1 MLLRPQLDD
10 YKVIGYY
17 IGKVIIGIGLLMLLP
32 LAVSLGFSEWNV
44 VLDFVIGIAACLIAG
59 YAFVLLCYT
68 EKDLK
73 WTHGMVVAS
82 LSWLFIM
89 CLGAIPYWLSR
100 HFKYYID
107 ACFDLMSGTT
117 TTGLSLLQDLDHI
130 SMGLNTW
137 RHLLTYVGG
146 QGMVVVALTFL
157 VRGSAGAY
165 KMYVGEGKEER
176 LLPNV
181 IETSRTIWA
190 ISLIYLVLGS
200 TALWITGLFQGLSV
214 ITALFHGL
222 WLFMGAWSTGGFAP
236 QSQNLLYYHSLTIE
250 LITLSVFILGSLN
263 FALHYAIWTGNRRE
277 IYKNIEIISFT
288 LTVSITFILTAVGLM
303 RLGVYPDLM
312 ALFRKGF
319 YQIASAHTT
328 TGNMTVYARQ
338 FVREWGPLAMFGTS
352 IAMAIGASA
361 CSTGG
366 GFKNLRMGIITKAMF
381 HDIRRLI
388 SPESQMIVQRFHH
401 IKDVVLEDR
410 HVRAAMLVVLTYILV
425 YVLGTAA
432 GMLYGYPFSE
442 ALFDAVSAGSNTGL
456 TCGVTSP
463 EMPLGL
469 KLVYIFE
476 MWSGRLEFM
485 SVFALL
491 GFIASIFRGK

>member
-1 MLLRPQLDD
+1 MLLRPQIED
-10 YKVIGYY
+10 YKVVGYY
-17 IGKVIIGIGLLMLLP
+17 TGKILIGIGWLLLIP
-32 LAVSLGFSEWNV
+32 LVTSLFFKEWNTCI
-44 VLDFVIGIAACLIAG
+44 DFLIGISSCLIVG
-59 YAFVLLCYT
+59 YLFLLACYT
-68 EKDLK
+68 RKDMN
-73 WTHGMVVAS
+73 WTQGMVVVS
-82 LSWLFIM
+82 FSWILVM
-89 CLGAIPYWLSR
+89 LLGAIPYRLSG

-107 ACFDLMSGTT
+107 ACFDIMSGST
-117 TTGLSLLQDLDHI
+117 TTGLFLLQDLDHI
-130 SMGLNTW
+130 SMGLNMW
-137 RHLLTYVGG
+137 RHLLTYIGG

-181 IETSRTIWA
+181 VETARTIWA
-190 ISLIYLVLGS
+190 ISLIYLVIGTLGI
-200 TALWITGLFQGLSV
+200 WITGIFQGMSA
-214 ITALFHGL
+214 INALFHGL

-236 QSQNLLYYHSLTIE
+236 QSQNILYYHSLTIE
-250 LITLSVFILGSLN
+250 LITLTVFILGSLN

-288 LTVSITFILTAVGLM
+288 LTVSILFILTAVGLM
-303 RLGVYPDLM
+303 RLGIYPNLM

-338 FVREWGPLAMFGTS
+338 FIREWGPLAMFGIS
-352 IAMAIGASA
+352 LAMAIGASA

-401 IKDVVLEDR
+401 IKDAVLEDR

-491 GFIASIFRGK
+491 GFIGAIFRGK